1 MRRDFFSLS
10 VRCKHVC
17 LLVCCW
23 FYCISQN
30 VSTSYTILTFP
41 LRLHE
46 CSFPILSYLFLLS
59 LLRLL
64 LLLLHSVLLF
74 FYTSLLWACAIIS
87 FHIIP
92 LKRSTSDIHDAEYG
106 ALWIPLDVFF
116 FHFFFLLFANTI
128 PRLLLLLMPF
138 LFPFAIFFII
148 RFVFVTHIFLIY
160 LCISVVATAFL
171 QAFFPGTVW
180 GCEYSFTTMCDG
192 SEKQKRSRTLH
203 THTHTRTHAQTRFDS
218 NTQAEWYTVL
228 DYFFPFSFYFILSF
242 IHPFSVL
249 FAWESLLLLLVST
262 SGSRILVSSSINFE
276 FLSTHTHEELK
287 LNNV

>member
-30 VSTSYTILTFP
+30 VSTSYTILTIP

-106 ALWIPLDVFF
+106 ALWIPLYVFF
-116 FHFFFLLFANTI
+116 FHFFLLFANTI

-203 THTHTRTHAQTRFDS
+203 THTCT
-218 NTQAEWYTVL
+218 N
-228 DYFFPFSFYFILSF
+228 
-242 IHPFSVL
+242 
-249 FAWESLLLLLVST
+249 
-262 SGSRILVSSSINFE
+262 
-276 FLSTHTHEELK
+276 
-287 LNNV
+287 

>member
-1 MRRDFFSLS
+1 MMRNMEHFGFLYMFFS
-10 VRCKHVC
+10 
-17 LLVCCW
+17 
-23 FYCISQN
+23 
-30 VSTSYTILTFP
+30 
-41 LRLHE
+41 
-46 CSFPILSYLFLLS
+46 
-59 LLRLL
+59 
-64 LLLLHSVLLF
+64 
-74 FYTSLLWACAIIS
+74 II
-87 FHIIP
+87 
-92 LKRSTSDIHDAEYG
+92 
-106 ALWIPLDVFF
+106 
-116 FHFFFLLFANTI
+116 FFLLFANTI

-249 FAWESLLLLLVST
+249 FAWESLLLLLVSM

>member
-116 FHFFFLLFANTI
+116 FHFFFAFRQHNSTSSASADAVSFSFCHFFYYSLRFCYTHFSNI
-128 PRLLLLLMPF
+128 FMHIGRCNG
-138 LFPFAIFFII
+138 FPA
-148 RFVFVTHIFLIY
+148 
-160 LCISVVATAFL
+160 S
-171 QAFFPGTVW
+171 FFPRHCMRLRIQFYNNVW
-180 GCEYSFTTMCDG
+180 WKWKAE
-192 SEKQKRSRTLH
+192 EIANIAH
-203 THTHTRTHAQTRFDS
+203 THTHT
-218 NTQAEWYTVL
+218 YTC
-228 DYFFPFSFYFILSF
+228 
-242 IHPFSVL
+242 
-249 FAWESLLLLLVST
+249 T
-262 SGSRILVSSSINFE
+262 N
-276 FLSTHTHEELK
+276 
-287 LNNV
+287 